1 MAAQTTKIINDVI
14 GENHMVYKTQA
25 IKTLNFE
32 EVSAILYLS
41 EGSQPFIGDIN
52 GDQIDDILFNNGDD
66 SAITQRDGK
75 LQVAIY
81 NIDTHDYEIGSFREK
96 MVDPECGGKQSK
108 ITKPELT
115 TPHSVSMIDF
125 DGDCLSDFFLT
136 VQEQDQPNKK
146 YYEIYI
152 RREQWQEDASPDEQ
166 KIDGLNSFC
175 LVQYDDISNIP
186 NNQIFEFADI
196 DRDGMVDMLFI
207 TDRRNMN
214 FIVNYNM
221 LDSPSVLAEIKKQEN
236 RRNNI
241 DQDAVN

>member
-1 MAAQTTKIINDVI
+1 M
-14 GENHMVYKTQA
+14 GFYFF
-25 IKTLNFE
+25 L
-32 EVSAILYLS
+32 
-41 EGSQPFIGDIN
+41 
-52 GDQIDDILFNNGDD
+52 
-66 SAITQRDGK
+66 
-75 LQVAIY
+75 
-81 NIDTHDYEIGSFREK
+81 
-96 MVDPECGGKQSK
+96 
-108 ITKPELT
+108 
-115 TPHSVSMIDF
+115 
-125 DGDCLSDFFLT
+125 DFFLT
-136 VQEQDQPNKK
+136 LQEQDQPNKK